1 MKSPDLRYIVV
12 KNEEGIIRGFTSL
25 MPTYE
30 EGEPVVYCYEIH
42 LTTELQRYVHRNI
55 FTLLT
60 ELYSFVFLFQPLR
73 RFNLT
78 TLAKPVNSFPRTG
91 LGRLLMSFLESV
103 ASHTPPIKKIMLTCF
118 LSNQRALAFYKSAG
132 FTKDPISPVPKK
144 LRYGREFI
152 PDYVIMSKNVKSKA
166 VLDTAPL

>member
-1 MKSPDLRYIVV
+1 
-12 KNEEGIIRGFTSL
+12 
-25 MPTYE
+25 
-30 EGEPVVYCYEIH
+30 
-42 LTTELQRYVHRNI
+42 
-55 FTLLT
+55 
-60 ELYSFVFLFQPLR
+60 
-73 RFNLT
+73 
-78 TLAKPVNSFPRTG
+78 
-91 LGRLLMSFLESV
+91 MSFLESV